1 LNKHCSA
8 VAFEQTLRIFEEWK
22 IITLIRIICNGN
34 IFVISI
40 STNYIM
46 YNYLTNDK
54 NKLTNLQLEFLKSL
68 KYMATEKQLTE
79 IKSLLRFYFSQQLDV
94 AIEDAENKRGYTE
107 QIYMEWLKN
116 NADSDTK
123 PGK

>member
-1 LNKHCSA
+1 
-8 VAFEQTLRIFEEWK
+8 
-22 IITLIRIICNGN
+22 
-34 IFVISI
+34 
-40 STNYIM
+40 M

-54 NKLTNLQLEFLKSL
+54 SKLTNLQLEFLKSL
-68 KYMATEKQLTE
+68 KYMATEKQLSE
-79 IKSLLRFYFSQQLDV
+79 IKSLLRFYFSQQLDA

-116 NADSDTK
+116 NDDSDTK

>member
-1 LNKHCSA
+1 
-8 VAFEQTLRIFEEWK
+8 
-22 IITLIRIICNGN
+22 
-34 IFVISI
+34 
-40 STNYIM
+40 
-46 YNYLTNDK
+46 
-54 NKLTNLQLEFLKSL
+54 
-68 KYMATEKQLTE
+68 MATEKQLTE